1 MIRKL
6 NFRITIKEQKYSLLW
21 KMKEKVFYTWREKES
36 SKKGTSISFQRRIRR
51 IQMLNLSRNKR
62 KEKLR
67 T

>member
-36 SKKGTSISFQRRIRR
+36 SKKGTSISFQRRT
-51 IQMLNLSRNKR
+51 QKGNFQKNL
-62 KEKLR
+62 
-67 T
+67 